1 MKRTYLQPSTEVAI
15 MGAEEMICSSQD
27 ITSSNGEITYGGID
41 ENGELD
47 PASRRQYNAWEE

>member
-1 MKRTYLQPSTEVAI
+1 MKKAYLQPSMEVAI
-15 MGAEEMICSSQD
+15 METEEMICSSQD

-41 ENGELD
+41 ENGGLD